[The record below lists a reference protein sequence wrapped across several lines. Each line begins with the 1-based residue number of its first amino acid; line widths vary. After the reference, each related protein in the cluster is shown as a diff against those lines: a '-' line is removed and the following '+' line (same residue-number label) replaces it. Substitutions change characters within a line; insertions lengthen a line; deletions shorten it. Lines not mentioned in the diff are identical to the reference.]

1 MNPYII
7 SGIVVLAVLST
18 VSYFFGTKKNR
29 WIVSTMSKQLEN
41 VLKPRSTNY
50 VNIGGA
56 IGYNFSYALPA
67 PYTNAKGTITLSP
80 RHSLLY
86 LPFSRLLGIGDRFF
100 VNVFTKKKLRGEA
113 HIVDSTY
120 MGKANIDGVGSM
132 ERREIESKGKKFIL
146 LWRSLDLSAE
156 LETALSSLDDPSS
169 LRHFCSYPD
178 TGTFFIHLRPKSGQ
192 IEDTVRAL
200 AAHFSDFLE
209 KEKAKEKEKN

>member
-18 VSYFFGTKKNR
+18 VSYFFGTRKNR
-29 WIVSTMSKQLEN
+29 WVVSTMSNQLES

-50 VNIGGA
+50 VNIGGV
-56 IGYNFSYALPA
+56 IGYNFSYALVA

-100 VNVFTKKKLRGEA
+100 VNVFTKKKLREEA
-113 HIVDSTY
+113 HIVDATY
-120 MGKANIDGVGSM
+120 MRKANIEGVDSM
-132 ERREIESKGKKFIL
+132 KRRDIEVKGKKFVM
-146 LWRSLDLSAE
+146 LWRSLDLSQE
-156 LETALSSLDDPSS
+156 LEATLSSLEDPSS
-169 LRHFCSYPD
+169 LRHFCAYPE

-192 IEDTVRAL
+192 IENSVKAL
-200 AAHFSDFLE
+200 AAHFSDFME
-209 KEKAKEKEKN
+209 KEKEKN

>member
-1 MNPYII
+1 MNPFII

-18 VSYFFGTKKNR
+18 VSYFFGTRKNR

-113 HIVDSTY
+113 HIVDSSFI
-120 MGKANIDGVGSM
+120 GRANIDGVDSM
-132 ERREIESKGKKFIL
+132 QRRDIEMKGKKFVM
-146 LWRSLDLSAE
+146 LWRSLDLSRE
-156 LETALSSLDDPSS
+156 LEAALASLADTSS
-169 LRHFCSYPD
+169 LRHFCSYPE

-192 IEDTVRAL
+192 IEDTVRTL
-200 AAHFSDFLE
+200 VSRFPDFLE
-209 KEKAKEKEKN
+209 KEKEKN